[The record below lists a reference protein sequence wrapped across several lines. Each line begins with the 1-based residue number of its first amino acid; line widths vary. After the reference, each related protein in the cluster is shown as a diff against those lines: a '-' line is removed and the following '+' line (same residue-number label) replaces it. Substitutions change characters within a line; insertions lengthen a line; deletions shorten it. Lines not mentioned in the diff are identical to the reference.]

1 MRAAMIVSQLR
12 TSGVNAPE
20 VLSAI
25 DSVAREDFVDP
36 GCRPV
41 AYADR
46 TTSAGK
52 GRALLPPDVLGKLL
66 EKVGLSGGWKALVIG
81 GTTGYRSEERRVGK
95 ECVSTC
101 RSRWSPEH

>member
-1 MRAAMIVSQLR
+1 MIVSQLR

-36 GCRPV
+36 SCRPV

-66 EKVGLSGGWKALVIG
+66 ETVGLSGGWKALGIG
-81 GTTGYRSEERRVGK
+81 GTNGYLAAVLAALVRELTMTVSGGGLAGKRV
-95 ECVSTC
+95 V
-101 RSRWSPEH
+101 

>member
-52 GRALLPPDVLGKLL
+52 GRALLPPHVLGKLL
-66 EKVGLSGGWKALVIG
+66 EKVGRAGG
-81 GTTGYRSEERRVGK
+81 RSEERRVGQA
-95 ECVSTC
+95 CVRTCQTWGSTY
-101 RSRWSPEH
+101 PLNKTQ

>member
-36 GCRPV
+36 ACRPF
-41 AYADR
+41 AYAAR
-46 TTSAGK
+46 TPSAGK
-52 GRALLPPDVLGKLL
+52 GRALLPPAVLGTML
-66 EKVGLSGGWKALVIG
+66 EQVGLSGGWQALGIG
-81 GTTGYRSEERRVGK
+81 GTTGSSVAVRPAARRGVHAWG
-95 ECVSTC
+95 S
-101 RSRWSPEH
+101 S